1 MTTIGIDLGAKNT
14 KVVILRDNEIL
25 TTASVLSGFDQKA
38 SADEAI
44 EKAINQ
50 VGMSRDDIK
59 YITATGAGVD
69 AINFANET
77 VTEISANARGIFTVF
92 PSVRTV
98 IDVGA
103 EEGRAIRL
111 NDNGKVL
118 DFGINE
124 KCAAGAGAFTEAMA
138 RALEVDLEKMGEM
151 SLKSTKTVPMNAQC
165 TIFAESEVV
174 SLIHQKTPKQDII
187 RAVHDAI
194 ADRITSMARR
204 VGIEKEVALTG
215 GVANNIG
222 FVDSMKRN
230 LGFELLVPK
239 DPVVPE
245 FISAYGAALIA
256 QDRINGG

>member
-1 MTTIGIDLGAKNT
+1 MTVIGIDLGAKNT
-14 KVVILRDNEIL
+14 KVVILRSSEIL
-25 TTASVLSGFDQKA
+25 ATSSVLSGFDQQS
-38 SADEAI
+38 SAEEAVNEALNNAKIARDEV
-44 EKAINQ
+44 KH
-50 VGMSRDDIK
+50 
-59 YITATGAGVD
+59 ITATGAGMD
-69 AINFANET
+69 AITFANNT
-77 VTEISANARGIFTVF
+77 VTEISANARGILKVF

-103 EEGRAIRL
+103 EEGKAIRL
-111 NDNGKVL
+111 DENGKVF

-138 RALEVDLEKMGEM
+138 RALEVELEKMGEM
-151 SLKSTKTVPMNAQC
+151 SLKSTKAVPMNAQC

-174 SLIHQKTPKQDII
+174 SLIHQKTPKEDIV

-204 VGIEKEVALTG
+204 VGIEKDVALIG

-230 LGFELLVPK
+230 LGFDVLVPK
-239 DPVVPE
+239 DPIMPE
-245 FISAYGAALIA
+245 FISAYGAALVA
-256 QDRINGG
+256 QDTMNGG

>member
-14 KVVILRDNEIL
+14 KVVILRNGKIL
-25 TTASVLSGFDQKA
+25 TTVSVLSGFDQKA
-38 SADEAI
+38 SADEAVNI
-44 EKAINQ
+44 ALKKI
-50 VGMSRDDIK
+50 GMARDEIK
-59 YITATGAGVD
+59 YITATGAGMD
-69 AINFANET
+69 AITFANDT
-77 VTEISANARGIFTVF
+77 VTEISANARGISAVF

-98 IDVGA
+98 IDIGA

-111 NDNGKVL
+111 NENGKVV

-138 RALEVDLEKMGEM
+138 RALEVDLEQMGNL
-151 SLKSTKTVPMNAQC
+151 SLKSTKAVPMNAQC

-174 SLIHQKTPKQDII
+174 SLIHQKTPKEDII

-204 VGIEKEVALTG
+204 VGIEKEVALVG

-222 FVDSMKRN
+222 FVESMTRN
-230 LGFELLVPK
+230 LGYDILVPK

-245 FISAYGAALIA
+245 FISAYGAALRA
-256 QDRINGG
+256 QDKLNGV

>member
-14 KVVILRDNEIL
+14 KVVILREGEIIA
-25 TTASVLSGFDQKA
+25 TASTLSGFDQKA

-44 EKAINQ
+44 NKALAKAGIGLGE
-50 VGMSRDDIK
+50 VD
-59 YITATGAGVD
+59 YITATGAGMD
-69 AINFANET
+69 AITFASET
-77 VTEISANARGIFTVF
+77 VTEISANARGISAVY

-111 NDNGKVL
+111 NETGKVV

-138 RALEVDLEKMGEM
+138 RALEVELEKMGEL
-151 SLKSTKTVPMNAQC
+151 SLKATKAVPMNAQC

-174 SLIHQKTPKQDII
+174 SLIHQKTPKPDII

-204 VGIEKEVALTG
+204 VGIEREVALVG

-222 FVDSMKRN
+222 FVDSMTRN
-230 LGFELLVPK
+230 LGYDLLVPNE
-239 DPVVPE
+239 PVVPE
-245 FISAYGAALIA
+245 FVSAYGAALLA
-256 QDRINGG
+256 QDKVKGG

>member
-14 KVVILRDNEIL
+14 KVVILRDDKIL

-38 SADEAI
+38 SADEAVNNALRNAGI
-44 EKAINQ
+44 A
-50 VGMSRDDIK
+50 RDEIK
-59 YITATGAGVD
+59 YITATGAGMD
-69 AINFANET
+69 AITFANNT
-77 VTEISANARGIFTVF
+77 VTEISANARGISVVF

-98 IDVGA
+98 IDIGA

-111 NDNGKVL
+111 NENAKVI

-151 SLKSTKTVPMNAQC
+151 SLKSTKAVPMNAQC
-165 TIFAESEVV
+165 TSEVV
-174 SLIHQKTPKQDII
+174 SLIHQKTPKEDII

-204 VGIEKEVALTG
+204 VGIEKEVALVG

-222 FVDSMKRN
+222 FVDSMTRN
-230 LGFELLVPK
+230 LGYDLLVPK

-245 FISAYGAALIA
+245 FIPAYGAALLA
-256 QDRINGG
+256 QDKLNGG

>member
-1 MTTIGIDLGAKNT
+1 MVAIGMDFGAKNT
-14 KVVILRDNEIL
+14 KAIVLKNGQILAISS
-25 TTASVLSGFDQKA
+25 APSGFDQKA
-38 SADEAI
+38 SEEQALNEALS
-44 EKAINQ
+44 KAGIKK
-50 VGMSRDDIK
+50 DDIK
-59 YITATGAGVD
+59 HFTATGAGMD
-69 AINFANET
+69 AATFANDT
-77 VTEISANARGIFTVF
+77 VTEISANARGISVIF

-111 NDNGKVL
+111 NEQGKVV

-138 RALEVDLEKMGEM
+138 RALELDIEEMGEL
-151 SLKSTKTVPMNAQC
+151 SLKSTKPVPMNAQC

-174 SLIHQKTPKQDII
+174 SLIHQKTPKEDIV

-204 VGIEKEVALTG
+204 VGIEQDVALVG

-230 LGFELLVPK
+230 LDCEILVPK
-239 DPVVPE
+239 DPIAPE
-245 FISAYGAALIA
+245 YVSAYGAALTA
-256 QDRINGG
+256 QDRIGG

>member
-14 KVVILRDNEIL
+14 KVVILRDGEIL
-25 TTASVLSGFDQKA
+25 TTASALSGFDQKA
-38 SADEAI
+38 SADEAVNNAL
-44 EKAINQ
+44 KN
-50 VGMSRDDIK
+50 VGMARDEIK
-59 YITATGAGVD
+59 YITATGAGMD
-69 AINFANET
+69 AITFANDT

-111 NDNGKVL
+111 NDDGKVV

-138 RALEVDLEKMGEM
+138 RALEVKLEEMGDM
-151 SLKSTKTVPMNAQC
+151 SLKSTKAVPMNAQC

-174 SLIHQKTPKQDII
+174 SLIHQKTPKEDII

-204 VGIEKEVALTG
+204 VGIEKEVALVG

-222 FVDSMKRN
+222 FVDSMTRN
-230 LGFELLVPK
+230 LGYDLLVPK
-239 DPVVPE
+239 GPVVPE
-245 FISAYGAALIA
+245 FIPAYGAALLA
-256 QDRINGG
+256 QDKLNGG

>member
-1 MTTIGIDLGAKNT
+1 MTTVGIDLGAKNT

-25 TTASVLSGFDQKA
+25 ATASVLSGFDQKA

-44 EKAINQ
+44 NNAVNDA
-50 VGMSRDDIK
+50 GMSRDDIK

-69 AINFANET
+69 AITFANET
-77 VTEISANARGIFTVF
+77 VTEISANARGVFTVF

-111 NDNGKVL
+111 RDDGKVM

-151 SLKSTKTVPMNAQC
+151 SLKSTKAVPMNAQC

-204 VGIEKEVALTG
+204 VGIEKEVALIG

-230 LGFELLVPK
+230 LGFDLLVPK

-256 QDRINGG
+256 QDRLNGG

>member
-1 MTTIGIDLGAKNT
+1 MTVIGIDLGAKNT
-14 KVVILRDNEIL
+14 KVLILKSSEIL
-25 TTASVLSGFDQKA
+25 STFSILSGFDQKA
-38 SADEAI
+38 SAEEAVNEALKSAKITRDEV
-44 EKAINQ
+44 KH
-50 VGMSRDDIK
+50 
-59 YITATGAGVD
+59 ITATGAGMD
-69 AINFANET
+69 AIAFANDT
-77 VTEISANARGIFTVF
+77 VTEITANARGISEVL

-111 NDNGKVL
+111 DENGKVF

-138 RALEVDLEKMGEM
+138 RALEVELEKMGEM
-151 SLKSTKTVPMNAQC
+151 SLKSTKAVPMNAQC

-174 SLIHQKTPKQDII
+174 SLIHQKTPKEDII

-204 VGIEKEVALTG
+204 VGIEKEVALIG

-230 LGFELLVPK
+230 LGFDLLVPK
-239 DPVVPE
+239 DPIEPE
-245 FISAYGAALIA
+245 FISAYGAALVA
-256 QDRINGG
+256 QETMNGG

>member
-1 MTTIGIDLGAKNT
+1 MVAVGMDLGAKNT
-14 KVVILRDNEIL
+14 KVVIVENGKVLA
-25 TTASVLSGFDQKA
+25 ASSVKSGFDQKA
-38 SADEAI
+38 SAEEALQ
-44 EKAINQ
+44 KALTEAGVAQ
-50 VGMSRDDIK
+50 SDIK
-59 YITATGAGVD
+59 HIIATGAGMKVVTS
-69 AINFANET
+69 ANET
-77 VTEISANARGIFTVF
+77 ITDISANARGAFNIF

-103 EEGRAIRL
+103 EEGRSIRL
-111 NDNGKVL
+111 NDKGKVV

-138 RALEVDLEKMGEM
+138 RALEVDMKDMGKL
-151 SLKSTKTVPMNAQC
+151 SLQSTKAVPMNAQC

-174 SLIHQKTPKQDII
+174 SLIHQKTAKEDII

-204 VGIEKEVALTG
+204 VGIEQDVTLVG

-230 LGFELLVPK
+230 LGYEMLVPK
-239 DPVVPE
+239 EPVVPE
-245 FISAYGAALIA
+245 FVSAYGAALLA
-256 QDRINGG
+256 QDKIGGK

>member
-1 MTTIGIDLGAKNT
+1 MVTVGMDLGAKNT
-14 KVVILRDNEIL
+14 KVVILKNGQIL
-25 TTASVLSGFDQKA
+25 TTSSVLSGFDQQA
-38 SADEAI
+38 SAEQALNAALSNAGI
-44 EKAINQ
+44 ERTEIEHF
-50 VGMSRDDIK
+50 
-59 YITATGAGVD
+59 TATGAGMD
-69 AINFANET
+69 AISFENDT
-77 VTEISANARGIFTVF
+77 VTEISADARGIAEIF
-92 PSVRTV
+92 PSVRTT

-111 NDNGKVL
+111 DENGKVV

-138 RALEVDLEKMGEM
+138 RALEVDITDMGDL
-151 SLKSTKTVPMNAQC
+151 SLKSTKAVPMNAQC

-174 SLIHQKTPKQDII
+174 SLIHQKTPKEDII

-204 VGIEKEVALTG
+204 VGIEKEVALIG

-230 LGFELLVPK
+230 LGFDLLVPK
-239 DPVVPE
+239 EPIAPE
-245 FISAYGAALIA
+245 FVSAFGAALTA
-256 QDRINGG
+256 QDRIGG